1 MRKPLERTLTNKLKS
16 KQGGMIMFVKF
27 KIPEKASAAIRG
39 LKPYQQV
46 KVLQLIEDKTKFL
59 FQSNSH
65 NLYPDIHNY
74 ASFDDFLSSI
84 IITNTDVHEINY
96 FFDENMLSDGI
107 VEDLNFENNLFD
119 NLLKIKDIKQD
130 DYIERTEELK
140 VDIFYD
146 LEKYFSVEF
155 WKEFNR
161 FS

>member
-1 MRKPLERTLTNKLKS
+1 
-16 KQGGMIMFVKF
+16 MFVKF
-27 KIPEKASAAIRG
+27 KIPEKASAAIDGIKQPNKRA
-39 LKPYQQV
+39 
-46 KVLQLIEDKTKFL
+46 KVLQDIENKIRLL
-59 FQSNSH
+59 FTENSH
-65 NLYPDIHNY
+65 NLYSDIHNY
-74 ASFDDFLSSI
+74 ASFDDFLSSF

-96 FFDENMLSDGI
+96 FFDENMLSNSI

>member
-1 MRKPLERTLTNKLKS
+1 
-16 KQGGMIMFVKF
+16 MFAKF

-39 LKPYQQV
+39 LKPYQQA

-74 ASFDDFLSSI
+74 ISFDDFLSSI
-84 IITNTDVHEINY
+84 IIINADVYEINY
-96 FFDENMLSDGI
+96 FFDENMLSDSI
-107 VEDLNFENNLFD
+107 VEGLNFENNLFD
-119 NLLKIKDIKQD
+119 SLLKIKDIKQD
-130 DYIERTEELK
+130 DYIERTEKLK

-146 LEKYFSVEF
+146 LEKYFLVEF